1 MGIGSSLSNA
11 LTTVKKK
18 TDTYNKN
25 RNYATDID
33 RTNKWS
39 QQLEDTYNQINNM
52 GKFSYDMNNDAFYQ
66 QYAQRYADNAKL
78 AMQDTVGQ
86 ISALTGGYG
95 NSYAATAGQAMYNQQ
110 MEGLNDRATELYQ
123 LALQQYNAESDRL
136 NNLYSITANAYGME
150 QDRINAEIAEAQWNA
165 DFEERQRQY
174 NLGLMMDAAGMAID
188 VGKFGANMAF
198 DVSRAAVSD
207 YQWGKSF
214 DYKAERDK
222 VSDQQF
228 ADQLALEYD
237 ALSREYGYKYAALE
251 QDKNQ
256 HSAEMEY
263 KYAALNDE
271 IKKAKSENISIDV
284 AREIAVLR
292 NSMNTHNWIGAP
304 YSEADITG
312 AMVDEIEAAYLE
324 GTYTTEEV
332 EALLDY
338 LGVEY

>member
-95 NSYAATAGQAMYNQQ
+95 NSYAATAGQAMSKQQ

-165 DFEERQRQY
+165 DFDERQRQY

-214 DYKAERDK
+214 DYKAERDL

-228 ADQLALEYD
+228 KDQLALEYD
-237 ALSREYGYKYAALE
+237 ALGREYDYKYAALE
-251 QDKNQ
+251 QDQNQ
-256 HSAEMEY
+256 HKAEMDY
-263 KYAALNDE
+263 KYATLGGGSGGDDYSDVVYTKQGVQDYIKQTYGKNAVWIRSQQPDE
-271 IKKAKSENISIDV
+271 SDQMYQK
-284 AREIAVLR
+284 
-292 NSMNTHNWIGAP
+292 
-304 YSEADITG
+304 
-312 AMVDEIEAAYLE
+312 YLE
-324 GTYTTEEV
+324 TR
-332 EALLDY
+332 LK
-338 LGVEY
+338 EYIDKYENYYKDED

>member
-39 QQLEDTYNQINNM
+39 QQLEDTYNQIN
-52 GKFSYDMNNDAFYQ
+52 GREKFSYDMNNDAFYQ

-165 DFEERQRQY
+165 DFDERQRQY

-251 QDKNQ
+251 QDQNQ
-256 HSAEMEY
+256 HKAEMDY
-263 KYAALNDE
+263 KYATLAQKQTDDDDV
-271 IKKAKSENISIDV
+271 SIDV
-284 AREIAVLR
+284 AREIEMLR
-292 NSMNTHNWIGAP
+292 NSATILKWRDEP
-304 YSEADITG
+304 YTEADITSM
-312 AMVDEIEAAYLE
+312 MVDEIEAAYLE
-324 GTYTTEEV
+324 GTYTTEEA

-338 LGVEY
+338 LGIEY